1 MKHFLFGVICNLG
14 SAHDSFVCCLYQDQV
29 YEKPFFFF
37 SFCDLF
43 LLLCHRCCHR
53 PDFSV
58 VLQLYVKCCCSDLAG
73 MK

>member
-37 SFCDLF
+37 QF
-43 LLLCHRCCHR
+43 L
-53 PDFSV
+53 
-58 VLQLYVKCCCSDLAG
+58 
-73 MK
+73 